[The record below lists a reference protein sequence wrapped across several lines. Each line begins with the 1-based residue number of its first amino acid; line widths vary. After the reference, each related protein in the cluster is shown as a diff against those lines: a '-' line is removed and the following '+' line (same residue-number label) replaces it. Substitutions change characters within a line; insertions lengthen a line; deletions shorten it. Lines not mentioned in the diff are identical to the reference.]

1 MRCHLRLFD
10 IKWGYLISNKLI
22 WAQMTSH
29 MSSNETH
36 MRFGE
41 RWRRTAMLDRVS
53 TLITGGVH
61 IDHPHTTNIAGNSKW
76 VWKFKIIIF
85 CLIWDL
91 KWENEVY
98 RWSKIDE
105 KNRCHEK
112 KSSFPKIISY
122 DPYGDQIWVP
132 NSSPARRYL
141 QNWKKGFFS
150 KKNPF
155 SWIEWFWSGL
165 YFYQM
170 LDLRS
175 LRILRTETFCQ

>member
-10 IKWGYLISNKLI
+10 IKWGHLISNELIWRSNDISYELKWHLI
-22 WAQMTSH
+22 WAQMRPH

-41 RWRRTAMLDRVS
+41 RWRRTAMWGCVS

-76 VWKFKIIIF
+76 FWKFKIRFFVSFEIS
-85 CLIWDL
+85 
-91 KWENEVY
+91 NEKTKFIGGPKSMKKSMS
-98 RWSKIDE
+98 R
-105 KNRCHEK
+105 K

-141 QNWKKGFFS
+141 QKQKRSFWYKKKRFR
-150 KKNPF
+150 
-155 SWIEWFWSGL
+155 E
-165 YFYQM
+165 
-170 LDLRS
+170 
-175 LRILRTETFCQ
+175 